1 MVHYQYYTWQITP
14 CAVLWD
20 IPSGRIYSC
29 VLLSCS
35 RTLFHLMAVLRC
47 LDVSLYI
54 VMRFQIQG
62 AEDLS
67 THSAACMVWNKLSN
81 RHRGLGRSFLQ
92 RIRKPLTVLEQASG
106 AHTKPFLPGQK
117 VQSRAAFSMQMWEP
131 SVRCELLEGRTVH
144 THGAVGTVSTGL
156 REMGEHPVSHGSPRC
171 EQSHCKHVCQV
182 KDPSHW
188 PLLQLA

>member
-1 MVHYQYYTWQITP
+1 MVHYQYYPWQITP

-35 RTLFHLMAVLRC
+35 RTLFHLMAVPRC

-67 THSAACMVWNKLSN
+67 TRSAACMVWNKLSN

-106 AHTKPFLPGQK
+106 AHTKPWPKGPVQGCFLHADVGALGPL
-117 VQSRAAFSMQMWEP
+117 RA
-131 SVRCELLEGRTVH
+131 VRREDSAHTWCCGHCEHRAERDG
-144 THGAVGTVSTGL
+144 
-156 REMGEHPVSHGSPRC
+156 
-171 EQSHCKHVCQV
+171 
-182 KDPSHW
+182 
-188 PLLQLA
+188 